1 MNRSYFA
8 GCCVIVAAAFLGYW
22 MFSDEL
28 SNRPP
33 PPTLAPTQVSNEP
46 GDEKPVVYQTRTTSE
61 LIDLARV
68 FEPTGQELDLHNLL
82 HGKPVAEL
90 IPYPR
95 HAEPELAPTPRE
107 LDREVL
113 HAPRL
118 ALAEHPDAGEEASSP
133 SAPPALDGAF
143 RWITTGLIVEWLSG
157 SLPLKGSDLPSVD
170 SQQ

>member
-22 MFSDEL
+22 IFSDEL
-28 SNRPP
+28 SHRPP
-33 PPTLAPTQVSNEP
+33 PPTLAPTQVTGEP
-46 GDEKPVVYQTRTTSE
+46 AGEKPVVYGTRSTGD

-82 HGKPVAEL
+82 HGKPVREL

-95 HAEPELAPTPRE
+95 YAEPELAPAPRE
-107 LDREVL
+107 SDRELL

-118 ALAEHPDAGEEASSP
+118 ALTELPDAGEEAS
-133 SAPPALDGAF
+133 APTLALHGAF
-143 RWITTGLIVEWLSG
+143 RWIAAGLIVEWLRG
-157 SLPLKGSDLPSVD
+157 ALPLKGSDLPSHHGRP
-170 SQQ
+170 